1 MNKFTHEYSKKEIP
15 FLDLKVGIKN
25 CNITTDL
32 YVKYADRQQYLH
44 YTSAHPYHTKKSV
57 VFSQAL
63 RLSRLRTFEKDFE
76 RHIAGTKQWF
86 AKRDYPQDLKNS
98 ETSKVKF
105 PYVENKYNNNK
116 EEGIAFVVMFY
127 PLLKSLG
134 SILNKNYYLLQVND
148 EVKKVFSL

>member
-25 CNITTDL
+25 CNLTTDL

-63 RLSRLRTFEKDFE
+63 RLSRLGPFEKDFE
-76 RHIAGTKQWF
+76 RHLTGMK
-86 AKRDYPQDLKNS
+86 L
-98 ETSKVKF
+98 V
-105 PYVENKYNNNK
+105 
-116 EEGIAFVVMFY
+116 
-127 PLLKSLG
+127 
-134 SILNKNYYLLQVND
+134 
-148 EVKKVFSL
+148 